1 MTHTLYTIAWHEYL
15 TAALLLLAHLVRPIR
30 GAPVLARLLGATG
43 VVLHGAALGETL
55 WAQGGEPIG
64 LAQACS
70 SVSLALVL
78 ISLFVELRYRQPVL
92 GAFLMP
98 LGTAVMVPGLMGD
111 AGVLPSS
118 LKGPILPLHVTV
130 ALLGLAAVAAAAGVG
145 LIYLLMERQVK
156 LKHFGILFSRLP
168 PLQVLD
174 ELNRR
179 LVILAFV
186 AISLTVIS
194 GAFFVRGGNGGPGL
208 SWSPKEVATLA
219 AWAVF
224 GALVIA
230 RLWAGWRGRKVA
242 LLTMAGFAAL
252 LVSFF
257 SAFEPVA
264 RAAGVH

>member
-1 MTHTLYTIAWHEYL
+1 MTHLLHTIALHEYM
-15 TAALLLLAHLVRPIR
+15 TAALLLLAHLVRPFKL
-30 GAPVLARLLGATG
+30 APPLARLFAASGALVHG
-43 VVLHGAALGETL
+43 VALGTL
-55 WAQGGEPIG
+55 LYAQGGEPVG

-70 SVSLALVL
+70 SVSLALVA

-92 GAFLMP
+92 GAFLLP
-98 LGTAVMVPGLMGD
+98 LGTAVLVPAQMGD
-111 AGVLPSS
+111 SGVLQAS
-118 LKGPILPLHVTV
+118 LKGPILPIHVTV
-130 ALLGLAAVAAAAGVG
+130 ALLALAAVAAAAGVA
-145 LIYLLMERQVK
+145 LVYLLMERQVK

-179 LVILAFV
+179 LVVWGFV

-194 GAFFVRGGNGGPGL
+194 GAFFVRGSGPGL

-219 AWAVF
+219 AWAMF
-224 GALVIA
+224 GALLMA
-230 RLWAGWRGRKVA
+230 RFLAGWRGRRVA
-242 LLTMAGFAAL
+242 LLTVAGFGVL

-264 RAAGVH
+264 RSAGVH